1 MKNLIIRTITG
12 AGFVAVVVTAAS
24 VCACSFLALFTVI
37 AGWSLHEFCGMAGIA
52 GWRKRAGMAGG
63 MYLFAATFGYAGG
76 YVSNE
81 VFLPYVFFLLLLLIG
96 GLYDRTSSRPV
107 NDWAMSFFAQFYCAG
122 LLSSLNFIAF
132 DRSEAAYTPVYILLV
147 FMFVWLNDTGAY
159 LIGSRFGRRRLF
171 PRISPLK
178 SWEGFAG
185 GLAVT
190 LTGSLLLARL
200 LPEALPA
207 WYHWP
212 ALATVV
218 VTFGTW
224 GDLVESL
231 IKRTCGVK
239 DSGRLLPGH
248 GGILDRLD
256 SIMLASPAV
265 CFYLE
270 LLIRN

>member
-1 MKNLIIRTITG
+1 LKNIVTRTVTG
-12 AGFVAVVVTAAS
+12 AGFIAVIVAAA
-24 VCACSFLALFTVI
+24 CLHAFGFLALFTVI
-37 AGWSLHEFCGMAGIA
+37 TGLLLSEFYGMTGMAG
-52 GWRKRAGMAGG
+52 WWKRAGIAGG
-63 MYLFAATFGYAGG
+63 MYLFAATFCYAGG
-76 YVSNE
+76 YVSNC

-96 GLYDRTSSRPV
+96 GLYRRTSLPV
-107 NDWAMSFFAQFYCAG
+107 NDWAMALFAQFYCAG

-132 DRSEAAYTPVYILLV
+132 HSGEAVYTPFYTLLI
-147 FMFVWLNDTGAY
+147 FTFVWLNDTGAY
-159 LIGSRFGRRRLF
+159 LIGSRFGKRRLF

-178 SWEGFAG
+178 SWEGFWG

-190 LTGSLLLARL
+190 LVGTLPAAYFF
-200 LPEALPA
+200 PEAFPA

-231 IKRTCGVK
+231 IKRTCGAK
-239 DSGRLLPGH
+239 DSGTLLPGH

-256 SIMLASPAV
+256 SVILASPAV

-270 LLIRN
+270 WLIRN

>member
-1 MKNLIIRTITG
+1 MKKIVTRAFTG
-12 AGFVAVVVTAAS
+12 AGVIAVTVAATCVH
-24 VCACSFLALFTVI
+24 ACGFLVLFTVI
-37 AGWSLHEFCGMAGIA
+37 AGLSLREFYGFTGID
-52 GWRKRAGMAGG
+52 GGRKRAGIAGG
-63 MYLFAATFGYAGG
+63 MYLFVATFCYAGG
-76 YVSNE
+76 YASNR
-81 VFLPYVFFLLLLLIG
+81 VFLPYLFFLLLLLIG
-96 GLYDRTSSRPV
+96 GLYRKTSRPV
-107 NDWAMSFFAQFYCAG
+107 SDWAMALFAQFYCVG
-122 LLSSLNFIAF
+122 LLASLNFIAF
-132 DRSEAAYTPVYILLV
+132 DSGKATYTPFYVLLV
-147 FMFVWLNDTGAY
+147 FTLIWLNDTGAY

-178 SWEGFAG
+178 SWEGFWG

-190 LTGSLLLARL
+190 LAGSLLLARFF
-200 LPEALPA
+200 PEALPA

-212 ALATVV
+212 ALATVT

-231 IKRTCGVK
+231 IKRTYGVK

-256 SIMLASPAV
+256 SVLLASPAV